1 MYDEGCGLAL
11 EPMQWN
17 RASSR
22 VDLGYIKIFRIHV
35 VMSVYFKTCDS
46 VPGDSLK
53 LHQANQGSLRFLL
66 GTRNCSAHNARE
78 SGLVSRQGGSF
89 MAFLLLRQEPG
100 VYFRVMAGMA
110 MKDSFLF
117 INVRTPF

>member
-1 MYDEGCGLAL
+1 MAL

-22 VDLGYIKIFRIHV
+22 VDLGYTKIFRIHV

-78 SGLVSRQGGSF
+78 SGLVSRQEGSF